1 MWVDEGRSD
10 HERARGGGLDG
21 ADDAVRD
28 RDAQV
33 LVDSL
38 GRREDAPLEGE
49 RVAAPVSRDEHQP
62 TSTRS
67 RASTGATVRTS

>member
-28 RDAQV
+28 RDTQV

-67 RASTGATVRTS
+67 RAATGPTVRTS

>member
-1 MWVDEGRSD
+1 VWVDERRRD
-10 HERARGGGLDG
+10 HERARGSGLDG

-38 GRREDAPLEGE
+38 GRCEDTPLEGE
-49 RVAAPVSRDEHQP
+49 RVTASVQRDEHQP
-62 TSTRS
+62 TSTSS
-67 RASTGATVRTS
+67 RASTGATVSTS